1 LVRAGRET
9 DLVFRYGGDEFA
21 FLLPGADALG
31 TLHVAERARIA
42 LHELGG
48 HVTASIGIAT
58 FPADGAAADQVLVA
72 ADRACFAA
80 KRTGRDGIATA
91 ADGLAIA
98 AEFSPQAPTPVDSES
113 VAAG

>member
-1 LVRAGRET
+1 V
-9 DLVFRYGGDEFA
+9 
-21 FLLPGADALG
+21 LL
-31 TLHVAERARIA
+31 
-42 LHELGG
+42 
-48 HVTASIGIAT
+48 
-58 FPADGAAADQVLVA
+58 A